1 MVDWSQYDDEMSPWI
16 SGASLDFDVKRLT
29 EECNDSLGLVCQ
41 YVAAFYDGDD
51 EAAIKLL
58 DDTSV
63 GSTRMVPITTPDEL
77 IRLTN
82 VEPQII
88 TCRRRL

>member
-1 MVDWSQYDDEMSPWI
+1 VVDWSQYDHEMSPWI
-16 SGASLDFDVKRLT
+16 SGGSFDFDVKRLT

-58 DDTSV
+58 NGTSV
-63 GSTRMVPITTPDEL
+63 GSIQMVPVTTPDEL
-77 IRLTN
+77 TRLTN
-82 VEPQII
+82 VEPRIV
-88 TCRRRL
+88 TCRRR